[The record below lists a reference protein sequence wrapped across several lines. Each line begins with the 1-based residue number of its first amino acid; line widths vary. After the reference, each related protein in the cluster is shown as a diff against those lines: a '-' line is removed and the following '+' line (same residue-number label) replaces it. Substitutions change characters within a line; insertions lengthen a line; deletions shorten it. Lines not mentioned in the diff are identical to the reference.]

1 MRIKAFKLFFSE
13 VDIPEDGL
21 IKAAVELL
29 DRFLN
34 FSIENLL
41 RARDHVVVC

>member
-1 MRIKAFKLFFSE
+1 MRQRAFQVYSE

-29 DRFLN
+29 YCFLN

-41 RARDHVVVC
+41 RASDHVVVC